1 MTISVLLPA
10 LTSLLAFVFALALL
24 DQWLER
30 KRGFQAIWALGML
43 FFAIGSACEAIGAS
57 LGPDQHWPEL
67 LYRTWYV
74 TGAVFTAA
82 WLGLGTAYL
91 LGRTRFGYAYA
102 FLVFFGGF
110 LAFVSRNTYNAGTLG
125 VFVIIAALV
134 VAIAIAVETYF
145 QNERWPQIAALTVI
159 VASVVG
165 GYFAF
170 TDALAGA
177 LPLGASV
184 PTGAA
189 MAGPVRVISLFM
201 NVPGGIALILGAL
214 FSVYIFMPKKRVLD
228 YSLDAGQSGD
238 QFLFNVFLAVIAVPV
253 NFLAS
258 LPGAIVALF
267 TGRIHS
273 RVPAT
278 LLIAIG
284 GIIVSSADALSRLGS
299 TTFYSGAKLVAL
311 VLIFVGFLIS
321 TEVFREIRIP
331 FTHRV
336 LRGDRDEPVGAGVA
350 SAASAPDTAR

>member
-1 MTISVLLPA
+1 MTIAVLLPA
-10 LTSLLAFVFALALL
+10 LTSLLAFVFAVALL
-24 DQWLER
+24 DQWLDR
-30 KRGFQAIWALGML
+30 RRGFQAIWAVGML
-43 FFAIGSACEAIGAS
+43 FFGIASASEALGAAGGWS
-57 LGPDQHWPEL
+57 EP
-67 LYRTWYV
+67 LYRTWYL

-91 LGRTRFGYAYA
+91 LGKTRFGYAYA

-110 LAFVSRNTYNAGTLG
+110 LALVTRNTYNAGTFG
-125 VFVIIAALV
+125 VLVLIAALII
-134 VAIAIAVETYF
+134 AISIAVETYF

-165 GYFAF
+165 AYFAF
-170 TDALAGA
+170 TDPLTGS
-177 LPLGASV
+177 LPAQDSV
-184 PTGAA
+184 PTGTALT
-189 MAGPVRVISLFM
+189 GPVRTISLFM

-214 FSVYIFMPKKRVLD
+214 FSAYIFMPKKRVLD
-228 YSLDAGQSGD
+228 YSLDAGQPGD
-238 QFLFNVFLAVIAVPV
+238 QFLFNIFLAFVAVPV
-253 NFLAS
+253 NFVAS

-267 TGRIHS
+267 TGKIHS

-299 TTFYSGAKLVAL
+299 TTFYSAGKLVAL
-311 VLIFVGFLIS
+311 VFIFVGFLIS

-336 LRGDRDEPVGAGVA
+336 LRGERDEVTPVAIA
-350 SAASAPDTAR
+350 SSTASTDSGR

>member
-1 MTISVLLPA
+1 MSIAVLLPA

-24 DQWLER
+24 DQWFDR
-30 KRGFQAIWALGML
+30 RRGFQAIWALGMV
-43 FFAIGSACEAIGAS
+43 FFAVGSACEAVGAS
-57 LGPDQHWPEL
+57 IPADQQWPEL
-67 LYRTWYV
+67 MYRTWYLS
-74 TGAVFTAA
+74 GAVFTAA

-91 LGRTRFGYAYA
+91 LGKTRFGYAYG

-110 LAFVSRNTYNAGTLG
+110 LAFVTRNTYNAGTIG
-125 VFVIIAALV
+125 VLVFIAALV

-145 QNERWPQIAALTVI
+145 QNERWPIIAALTVI

-165 GYFAF
+165 AYFAY
-170 TDALAGA
+170 TDPLAGP
-177 LPLGASV
+177 LPTGGAV
-184 PTGAA
+184 PTGASMTGA
-189 MAGPVRVISLFM
+189 VRIISLFM

-214 FSVYIFMPKKRVLD
+214 FSAYIFMPKKRVLD

-238 QFLFNVFLAVIAVPV
+238 QFLFNVFLAIVAIPV
-253 NFLAS
+253 NFVAS

-267 TGRIHS
+267 TGKIHS

-284 GIIVSSADALSRLGS
+284 GIVVSSADTLSRFGATS
-299 TTFYSGAKLVAL
+299 FYSAAKLVAL
-311 VLIFVGFLIS
+311 VLIFAGFLIS

-336 LRGDRDEPVGAGVA
+336 LRGERQEA
-350 SAASAPDTAR
+350 SPAATASDSAR